1 MGGWE
6 GEVRDFRGGGV
17 KELKGGGIKMV
28 GEEGVLGWEGEI

>member
-1 MGGWE
+1 MVEWE
-6 GEVRDFRGGGV
+6 GEVRDLRGGGV